1 MSDPATFFREIHRL
15 RRFAHDL
22 QEQIERVPRQLKIQ
36 QAKVARQEEIQRETQ
51 EGIKRLK
58 ITAHEKEVSLKSTLN
73 QIAKYEKQLNEAT
86 AKKEYDA
93 LQLEIKH
100 GREKCQQLEEEVLAA
115 LSEGEEKTAQ
125 LPQLEANVKKAREE
139 YVAFEKSVHVKL
151 ASLKEQL
158 NQTQTQL
165 EQGEAQ
171 IPASYRVVYNRIVA
185 SKGPDA
191 LTAVV
196 NKTCSSCYTEI
207 TSQTYADLLAE
218 RFVVCKS
225 CGRIQYLP
233 EA

>member
-1 MSDPATFFREIHRL
+1 MPGLAVLMREIHRL

-86 AKKEYDA
+86 SKKEYDA

-125 LPQLEANVKKAREE
+125 LPQLETNVKKAREE
-139 YVAFEKSVHVKL
+139 YVAFEKSVTDKL

-158 NQTQTQL
+158 GQTRTQL

-171 IPASYRVVYNRIVA
+171 IPASYRVVYDRIVA